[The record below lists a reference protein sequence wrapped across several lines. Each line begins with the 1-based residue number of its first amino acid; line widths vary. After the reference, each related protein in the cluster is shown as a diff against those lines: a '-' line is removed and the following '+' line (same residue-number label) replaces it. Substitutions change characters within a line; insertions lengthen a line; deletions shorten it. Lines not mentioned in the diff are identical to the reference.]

1 MVTERL
7 NGSVIWDYD
16 ENYIDKLEY
25 HGKRFD
31 SEVAI
36 WWEAPCFPIS
46 PSYDLCYDKDA
57 GFIFYRTKSDAN
69 SQIEPC
75 SARILYG
82 ELYSTRR
89 DEGIKIPIADAVK
102 LLKDHPDYFDES
114 INKPAQIL
122 MERYRDYDNTGKVVR
137 EYDSLR
143 EYNIPHAKGIY

>member
-1 MVTERL
+1 MIKKKL

-36 WWEAPCFPIS
+36 WWEAPCFPTF

-57 GFIFYRTKSDAN
+57 GFIFYRTKSGAN
-69 SQIEPC
+69 SQYESC

-102 LLKDHPDYFDES
+102 LLKDHSDYFDES

-137 EYDSLR
+137 EYDDLR
-143 EYNIPHAKGIY
+143 EYDIPHVNGIY

>member
-1 MVTERL
+1 MIKEKL

-36 WWEAPCFPIS
+36 WWEAPCFQTF

-57 GFIFYRTKSDAN
+57 GFIFYRTKSGAN
-69 SQIEPC
+69 SQYESC

>member
-36 WWEAPCFPIS
+36 WWEAPCFPTF

-57 GFIFYRTKSDAN
+57 GFIFYRTKSGAH
-69 SQIEPC
+69 SQYEPC

-82 ELYSTRR
+82 ELYSSSR

-137 EYDSLR
+137 EYDGLH

>member
-1 MVTERL
+1 ML
-7 NGSVIWDYD
+7 PSSSP
-16 ENYIDKLEY
+16 
-25 HGKRFD
+25 F
-31 SEVAI
+31 
-36 WWEAPCFPIS
+36 

-69 SQIEPC
+69 SQHESC

-82 ELYSTRR
+82 ELYSSSR

-122 MERYRDYDNTGKVVR
+122 MVRYRDYDNTGKVVR
-137 EYDSLR
+137 EYDGLR
-143 EYNIPHAKGIY
+143 EYDIPHANGIY

>member
-36 WWEAPCFPIS
+36 WWEAPCFPTF

-57 GFIFYRTKSDAN
+57 GFIFYRTKSGAN
-69 SQIEPC
+69 SQYESC

-82 ELYSTRR
+82 ELYSSSR
-89 DEGIKIPIADAVK
+89 DEGIKIPIIDAVK

-143 EYNIPHAKGIY
+143 EYNIPHANGIY